1 MKILFLCASL
11 EPGKDGVGDYT
22 TRLVREFEAR
32 GHLCLR
38 MAINDN
44 HLKQASTKATA
55 SIQELT
61 QIRLEPQ
68 LSWQERVFRIQKA
81 VQDFQPDWVSLQ
93 FVPWGLARRGLP
105 FGLGA
110 KLRVAIANRPLH
122 VMCHELWLTNIF
134 PIPLRQRLLGILQR
148 VAIARFFV
156 SLKPRAFQ
164 THLEYYRTLLK
175 DLQIEST
182 LLPLHG
188 NIPVS
193 CTRAEGRAWLEDRTE
208 VGSGDWVAGFF
219 GNLWQ
224 TFDLPLLRNLVD
236 EADTAGGK
244 QFLFSAGSLAPTGEA
259 NWKKIE
265 TEFGGRCRVVR
276 LGPLDEDSASHYI
289 SSLDLGL
296 TTYPAILAGKSGAVA
311 AMLEHGTPVKT
322 VGALREGPK
331 SSVLFSPGKGAT
343 VAETMKKFLGAL

>member
-11 EPGKDGVGDYT
+11 EPGRDGVGDYT
-22 TRLVREFEAR
+22 TRLAGELETLN
-32 GHLCLR
+32 HECLR
-38 MAINDN
+38 VAMNDRHLAMAPGAGIISNQSAGQ
-44 HLKQASTKATA
+44 L
-55 SIQELT
+55 
-61 QIRLEPQ
+61 RLGAWQ
-68 LSWQERVFRIQKA
+68 SWQERFYLIQK
-81 VQDFQPDWVSLQ
+81 VVEEFQPDWVSLQ
-93 FVPWGLARRGLP
+93 FVSWGLARRGLP

-110 KLRVAIANRPLH
+110 KLREAIANRPLH

-134 PIPLRQRLLGILQR
+134 PIPLRQRLLGVLQR
-148 VAIARFFV
+148 AAIARFFV

-188 NIPVS
+188 NIPVY

-208 VGSGDWVAGFF
+208 VGSGDRVAGFF

-224 TFDLPLLRNLVD
+224 TFDLPLLRNLVE
-236 EADTAGGK
+236 EADTAGRK

-276 LGPLDEDSASHYI
+276 LGPLDENSASHYI

-322 VGALREGPK
+322 VGALREGLK
-331 SSVLFSPGKGAT
+331 GSVLFTPGEGAT
-343 VAETMKKFLGAL
+343 VAETIKKFLGAL